1 MFGDIVRWQDD
12 PAHFGPS
19 RRDFL
24 RIGALAGSGLCL
36 GDLLTMEAQG
46 QQKFYE
52 SKEGQAKSVIQIVL
66 GGGMAAQESWD
77 PKPDAP
83 LEYRGPYGTVKTKI
97 PGVVFSER
105 MKESAKIAD
114 KLTVIRS
121 MTGKEADHERATYT
135 LYTGYR
141 RSPAIE
147 HPSMGAVIAHEFG
160 PRKDLPAFM
169 SVPNDVPQA
178 GTGYLSSQYSAF
190 AMGSDPY
197 RSDFKVRNLTLP
209 SDVKDD
215 RFDRRRNMRAVVES
229 HFRELETNPEPLN
242 AMDQFYQQAYTIISS
257 PEARKAFDVRTEP
270 KAMQNKYGNS
280 EAGWRLLL
288 ARRLVESGVRF
299 VTVSYGG
306 WDMHTRIKDGFDKK
320 MPQLDK
326 AFAALISDLEERG
339 LLDSTLVFM
348 SGEFGRTP
356 KINKDAGR
364 DHYAKVYSMVM
375 AGGGVSKGKI
385 YGASDATSVAVERD
399 PVTMPDALATVYK
412 QMGIVADKE
421 LMAPGARP
429 MEIIADGAPVDGLV
443 G

>member
-1 MFGDIVRWQDD
+1 MLGDVVRWQDD
-12 PAHFGPS
+12 PAHFNPS

-24 RIGALAGSGLCL
+24 RVGALGGAGLCM
-36 GDLLTMEAQG
+36 GDLLRMEAQA
-46 QQKFYE
+46 QQKHYE

-83 LEYRGPYGTVKTKI
+83 LEYRGPFGTVKTNI

-121 MTGKEADHERATYT
+121 MSGKEADHERATYT
-135 LYTGYR
+135 MYTGYR
-141 RSPAIE
+141 RSPALT
-147 HPSMGAVIAHEFG
+147 HPGMGSVVAHEFG
-160 PRKDLPAFM
+160 PRKDLPAYM
-169 SVPNDVPQA
+169 AIPSADA
-178 GTGYLSSQYSAF
+178 SGGTGYLSSQYGAF
-190 AMGSDPY
+190 SMGSDPF

-209 SDVKDD
+209 GDVKEE
-215 RFDRRRNMRAVVES
+215 RFTRRRSMREAVEG
-229 HFRELETNPEPLN
+229 HFRSLETNPEPLD
-242 AMDQFYQQAYTIISS
+242 AMDEFYRRAYTIISS
-257 PEARKAFDVRTEP
+257 PDAQKAFDVRKEP
-270 KAMQNKYGNS
+270 KAMRDAYGNS

-299 VTVSYGG
+299 VTVTYGG

-320 MPQLDK
+320 MPPLDK
-326 AFAALISDLEERG
+326 AFAALIKDLETRG
-339 LLDSTLVFM
+339 LLDSTVVFM

-375 AGGGVSKGKI
+375 AGGGISKGNI

-412 QMGIVADKE
+412 QMGIVPDKE

-429 MEIIADGAPVDGLV
+429 IEIIAEGKPVDGLV
-443 G
+443 S